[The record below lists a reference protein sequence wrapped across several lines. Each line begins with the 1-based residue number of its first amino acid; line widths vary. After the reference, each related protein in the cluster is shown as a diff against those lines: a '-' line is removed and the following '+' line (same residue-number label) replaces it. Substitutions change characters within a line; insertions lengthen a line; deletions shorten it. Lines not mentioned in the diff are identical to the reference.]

1 MEKINEKKSFMIY
14 GGGLHLEEMTQ
25 LTPEPSMP
33 TTATATVT
41 PNLPAPG
48 PNLILLNPAIV
59 AHSIEN
65 RLVMPSSFKNLYE

>member
-1 MEKINEKKSFMIY
+1 MEKINEKKTFMIY
-14 GGGLHLEEMTQ
+14 GGLHLEEMTQ

-59 AHSIEN
+59 APSIEN
-65 RLVMPSSFKNLYE
+65 RLVMPSSFKNLYQ